1 LGLPQKAIES
11 YSQGGSASA
20 VKSFKDLGIALL
32 LAIIFTY
39 IVLAIFFNSLTQP
52 LVILYTIPLT
62 FTGIFPALGWLGN
75 GEFGFLEIIG
85 LIILVGIVENV
96 AIFLIDAA
104 NQNLAHGMEEK
115 RAITLASGIRFKPVI
130 LTKITAIASLAPLAF
145 LSEFY
150 RSISLVII
158 FGLLAS
164 GFVSLI
170 TTPILYIF
178 FRWLSR
184 EFLKLRWYNKIL
196 FFPFMPIYVI
206 VMAYRDKPI
215 KPLIIAPTTTHSGYG
230 SSDFGA

>member
-1 LGLPQKAIES
+1 LPEKSIES

-20 VKSFKDLGIALL
+20 LKSFSELGIALL

-39 IVLAIFFNSLTQP
+39 IALAVFFNSLTQP

-62 FTGIFPALGWLGN
+62 FTGIFPALGWIGN

-85 LIILVGIVENV
+85 LIILVGVVENV

-104 NQNLAHGMEEK
+104 NQNIQAGMSEK
-115 RAITLASGIRFKPVI
+115 RAIALASGIRFRPVI

-170 TTPILYIF
+170 TTPILFVF

-184 EFLKLRWYNKIL
+184 TYIKLSWYNKIF
-196 FFPFMPIYVI
+196 FFPLFPIYII
-206 VMAYRDKPI
+206 VMAIIDKPHYE
-215 KPLIIAPTTTHSGYG
+215 KPTHKHIDSVTK
-230 SSDFGA
+230 

>member
-1 LGLPQKAIES
+1 
-11 YSQGGSASA
+11 
-20 VKSFKDLGIALL
+20 
-32 LAIIFTY
+32 
-39 IVLAIFFNSLTQP
+39 
-52 LVILYTIPLT
+52 VILYTIPLT
-62 FTGIFPALGWLGN
+62 FAGIFPALGIIGS

-104 NQNLAHGMEEK
+104 NQNIAHGMEEK
-115 RAITLASGIRFKPVI
+115 HAIAVASGVRFRPVI

-184 EFLKLRWYNKIL
+184 RYMSMRWFNKVL
-196 FFPFMPIYVI
+196 FFPLMPLY
-206 VMAYRDKPI
+206 
-215 KPLIIAPTTTHSGYG
+215 LILMSINKLRL
-230 SSDFGA
+230 